1 MPEAP
6 VAPAPTAP
14 APAAAAPSTPAPAA
28 PSTPAA
34 PAPPAASTPAAPV
47 APSTPAKFDPKTS
60 LVAPNSSDYP
70 DTQEGIVEFGRANS
84 EWAEAHPEEAAK
96 ARAERMGE
104 TLEEAPKPDAAVAE
118 AVAKVEGEQPAE
130 APKPAEGQ
138 PPAAATPVKIDEWTA
153 KSPELKAAFDKNPE
167 LRTEIME
174 MARGLEAAKPVLDI
188 VGTAEEA
195 QFAVE
200 HANRLVSLQSNWML
214 SGEDPEMV
222 GPAWEQTVEMF
233 KERDANGAE
242 IKGPD
247 GKPKLGADFKPFVK
261 KAASTALQDL
271 GSNIASQMQ
280 ALQEQLKGVYPSEEA
295 KEAAETQ
302 LEELDYSK
310 KAIDYVLHQLSQP
323 DDGRPQLP
331 ALPANATEEQKAFQ
345 KQLEERERLHNEKTG
360 KTATADRKAASQKID
375 REVSKEYET
384 GISTY
389 IDTQVAAMKER
400 GEYLPEFVLSDKWIN
415 PQTQQ
420 VTKVSDFGM
429 KIFLALNAKI
439 FENPTH
445 RAKLASLQ
453 ALGASGKEARTA
465 ELKRLQTLY
474 LPKIFQSQVQR
485 IQDGI
490 RASSKQPAKP
500 LGEVARKEP
509 QSQGTVVPS
518 AMGKDEMRTW
528 AETEAKKDPSFAA
541 MSGMDRE
548 ALIMS
553 ISARK
558 RFGG

>member
-1 MPEAP
+1 M
-6 VAPAPTAP
+6 
-14 APAAAAPSTPAPAA
+14 
-28 PSTPAA
+28 
-34 PAPPAASTPAAPV
+34 
-47 APSTPAKFDPKTS
+47 
-60 LVAPNSSDYP
+60 
-70 DTQEGIVEFGRANS
+70 EFGRANT
-84 EWAEAHPEEAAK
+84 EWAMEHPDEAAK

-104 TLEEAPKPDAAVAE
+104 TLEEAPKPDAVAE
-118 AVAKVEGEQPAE
+118 AVAKVEEEKPAE

-138 PPAAATPVKIDEWTA
+138 PAAATPVKIDEWTS
-153 KSPELKAAFDKNPE
+153 KSPELKAAFEKNPE

-200 HANRLVSLQSNWML
+200 HANRLVSLQTNWML
-214 SGEDPEMV
+214 SGEDPEMI

-242 IKGPD
+242 VKGPD
-247 GKPKLGADFKPFVK
+247 GKPKLGADFKPFVR
-261 KAASTALQDL
+261 KAASSAMEEYAGSTQAAIAALEQK
-271 GSNIASQMQ
+271 
-280 ALQEQLKGVYPSEEA
+280 LQGVYPSEEA
-295 KEAAETQ
+295 KEADTSA
-302 LEELDYSK
+302 LDDLKYE
-310 KAIDYVLHQLSQP
+310 KAAFDFVLHRLAQP

-331 ALPANATEEQKAFQ
+331 ALPPNATEEQKAFQ
-345 KQLEERERLHNEKTG
+345 KQLEERERAHNEKTG
-360 KTATADRKAASQKID
+360 KTATADRKAASQKVD
-375 REVSKEYET
+375 REVSKEYES

-400 GEYLPEFVLSDKWIN
+400 GEYLPDFVLSDKWIN

-439 FENPTH
+439 FENPIH

-474 LPKIFQSQVQR
+474 LPKIFQSQVER
-485 IQDGI
+485 IQNGI

-518 AMGKDEMRTW
+518 AMSSQEMRTW

-541 MSGMDRE
+541 MSSMDRE